1 MTADRFCSGDGL
13 SWTDLV
19 TNVVKLS
26 GTRSV
31 RMAQAMA
38 TWSSA
43 PLDLM
48 QSYLHEAAHH
58 AFFFSP
64 LGDNLASLYLS
75 STLRSQGLAS
85 NLQVKDG
92 NSVSRTFSDET
103 VRLARIE
110 LMHHDVMKEVLRPL
124 IEGIALFAEFDATC
138 RGATEYHT
146 KPMVSA
152 LHMFHN
158 GPIAES
164 PPQEEERVRPWIWL
178 HVFMPVLRE
187 VRLADAATSR
197 KAVVYGLPFGLDG
210 GGYLLGYMTVCRAWE
225 KLGERIPLFRSE
237 ADLFFGYVSD
247 FFTRDYSLIALLLDT
262 SIDDER
268 EFLDRCIAHIAAR
281 LDALVNDVR
290 LVDVEG
296 WYSPVLRDGNDRS
309 HSEDPAWLLVSKRS
323 DVLGRAMEENLR
335 RRLRS
340 YESDPLRGR
349 AVRELL
355 WLLPNRRIVPVWSIE
370 AEIRVA
376 GPKFELTV
384 DGAEIMSGAVQFPN
398 VKDGVG
404 AGSID
409 VYFVM
414 DEPPTLGRICLISR
428 GGDVIAHWVL
438 AIDGYIERLRRDTM
452 RRIVRRR
459 SAGAVFDSFQ
469 QAVTGYVERNRA
481 NRLLQ
486 LPTFRAEVADV
497 YSRFALWPLS
507 GAAIEEHVQR
517 MKEFGIVAALE
528 GDQALVDHLA
538 FLGLSRSV
546 SKSGELYLNGDEQ
559 QDELTHRLDEV
570 SKRLG
575 LKLVTM
581 RGDSI
586 VNHI

>member
-1 MTADRFCSGDGL
+1 
-13 SWTDLV
+13 
-19 TNVVKLS
+19 
-26 GTRSV
+26 
-31 RMAQAMA
+31 
-38 TWSSA
+38 
-43 PLDLM
+43 
-48 QSYLHEAAHH
+48 
-58 AFFFSP
+58 
-64 LGDNLASLYLS
+64 
-75 STLRSQGLAS
+75 
-85 NLQVKDG
+85 
-92 NSVSRTFSDET
+92 
-103 VRLARIE
+103 
-110 LMHHDVMKEVLRPL
+110 
-124 IEGIALFAEFDATC
+124 
-138 RGATEYHT
+138 
-146 KPMVSA
+146 
-152 LHMFHN
+152 
-158 GPIAES
+158 
-164 PPQEEERVRPWIWL
+164 
-178 HVFMPVLRE
+178 
-187 VRLADAATSR
+187 
-197 KAVVYGLPFGLDG
+197 
-210 GGYLLGYMTVCRAWE
+210 
-225 KLGERIPLFRSE
+225 
-237 ADLFFGYVSD
+237 
-247 FFTRDYSLIALLLDT
+247 
-262 SIDDER
+262 
-268 EFLDRCIAHIAAR
+268 
-281 LDALVNDVR
+281 
-290 LVDVEG
+290 
-296 WYSPVLRDGNDRS
+296 
-309 HSEDPAWLLVSKRS
+309 
-323 DVLGRAMEENLR
+323 
-335 RRLRS
+335 
-340 YESDPLRGR
+340 
-349 AVRELL
+349 
-355 WLLPNRRIVPVWSIE
+355 
-370 AEIRVA
+370 
-376 GPKFELTV
+376 
-384 DGAEIMSGAVQFPN
+384 MSGAVQFPN